1 MSLQHLARRAIFTV
15 PAMTDSPSA
24 MWEQRFAGETYLYGT
39 EPNEFLRTSLA
50 TLPKGAA
57 MCLAEGEGRNAV
69 FLAESGYQVSSVD
82 LAQAGVDKTKR
93 LAEKRGVKV
102 DAVIGDLADF
112 DLGHKRWDLVV
123 SIFAH
128 VPPGVRRSLHRR
140 VVDSLKPGGALLLE
154 AYTPNQV
161 GRGTGGPPV
170 VELTMTLDSL
180 RVEFA
185 PLEFVHAE
193 ELDRDVLEGT
203 GHCGHG
209 AVVQVIA
216 RKFT

>member
-1 MSLQHLARRAIFTV
+1 M
-15 PAMTDSPSA
+15 DSPSA
-24 MWEQRFAGETYLYGT
+24 MWEQRFAGETYFYGI
-39 EPNEFLRTSLA
+39 EPNEFLRVSLP

-82 LAQAGVDKTKR
+82 LTQAGVDKTKR
-93 LAEKRGVKV
+93 LAEDRSVKV
-102 DAVIGDLADF
+102 SAVVGDLADF
-112 DLGHKRWDLVV
+112 DLGHERWDLVV

-128 VPPGVRRSLHRR
+128 VPPDVRRSLHRR

-154 AYTPNQV
+154 AYTPDQV
-161 GRGTGGPPV
+161 GRGTGGPQDS
-170 VELTMTLDSL
+170 ELTMTLNGL
-180 RVEFA
+180 REEIA
-185 PLEFVHAE
+185 PLEFLNAE

-203 GHCGHG
+203 GHTGHG

-216 RKFT
+216 RKPA

>member
-1 MSLQHLARRAIFTV
+1 M
-15 PAMTDSPSA
+15 MDSPSA
-24 MWEQRFAGETYLYGT
+24 MWEQRFAGETYFYGT
-39 EPNEFLRTSLA
+39 EPNEFLRASLP

-82 LAQAGVDKTKR
+82 LTQAGVDKTMR
-93 LAEKRGVKV
+93 LAEERSVKV
-102 DAVIGDLADF
+102 SPVVGDLAGF
-112 DLGHKRWDLVV
+112 DLGRERWDLVV

-128 VPPGVRRSLHRR
+128 VPPDVRRSLHRR

-154 AYTPNQV
+154 AYTPDQV
-161 GRGTGGPPV
+161 GRGTGGPQDSQ
-170 VELTMTLDSL
+170 LTMTLDSL
-180 RVEFA
+180 RVELA
-185 PLEFVHAE
+185 PLEFIRAE

-203 GHCGHG
+203 GHTGHG

-216 RKFT
+216 RKPA